1 MRSVLQFAL
10 VEDPVRRKSFQTSI
24 VKGKLLP
31 RMRGFE
37 LLPTRVGFGSLREGS
52 TYCFPVL
59 LKNVGV
65 DTCRFKIKQPPPA
78 TGIRVDYQPGFVRAR
93 RSTKCCECL
102 Y

>member
-1 MRSVLQFAL
+1 MSSIQWQKWVVAL
-10 VEDPVRRKSFQTSI
+10 WVV
-24 VKGKLLP
+24 G
-31 RMRGFE
+31 
-37 LLPTRVGFGSLREGS
+37 VGFGSLREGS

-93 RSTKCCECL
+93 RSSECCECL
-102 Y
+102 C